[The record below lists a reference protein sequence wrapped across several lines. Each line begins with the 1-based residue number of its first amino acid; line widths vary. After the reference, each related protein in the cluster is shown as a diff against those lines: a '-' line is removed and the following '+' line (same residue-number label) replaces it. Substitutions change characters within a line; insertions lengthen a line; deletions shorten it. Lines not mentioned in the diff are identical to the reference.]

1 MKWTP
6 KGMIFICLLMQLYS
20 CKPFKQE
27 TCEFG
32 DCDQRRLTKF
42 AAIEQAGKIVYDNS
56 IDKWGIE
63 SLVIGNANGRRIAYI
78 CGPLNDTFKVIN
90 KQVIYSGNLKESC
103 GSPRPSFADQ
113 DIFYVLP
120 SKIR

>member
-1 MKWTP
+1 MKWML
-6 KGMIFICLLMQLYS
+6 KVMMVICLLWLMAS

-63 SLVIGNANGRRIAYI
+63 SLVLGNANGRRIAFI
-78 CGPLNDTFKVIN
+78 CGTLNDTFKVLN
-90 KQVIYSGNLKESC
+90 KQVVYTGNLKESC
-103 GSPRPSFADQ
+103 GKPRASFAEQ
-113 DIFYVLP
+113 EIYYVLP
-120 SKIR
+120 SAIR